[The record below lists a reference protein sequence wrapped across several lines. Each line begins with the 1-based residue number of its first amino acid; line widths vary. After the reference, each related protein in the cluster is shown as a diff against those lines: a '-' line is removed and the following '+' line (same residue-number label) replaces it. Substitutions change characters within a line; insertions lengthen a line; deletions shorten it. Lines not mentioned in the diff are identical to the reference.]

1 MIGVIAK
8 LSIKEG
14 KQEEFEKVALDLM
27 AKVNA
32 NEPGCITYKLYKSK
46 SSDTEYTFL
55 EQYESQD
62 ALKAHGQS
70 DHFKAAQAGLGAC
83 LAGAPSIEYLD
94 SVD

>member
-8 LSIKEG
+8 LNIKEG
-14 KQEEFEKVALDLM
+14 KQEDFEKVALDLM
-27 AKVNA
+27 AKVKA

-46 SSDTEYTFL
+46 KSDTEYTFL

-70 DHFKAAQAGLGAC
+70 EHFKAAQGGLGAC
-83 LAGAPSIEYLD
+83 LAGAPNIEYLD
-94 SVD
+94 SVE